1 MNMPT
6 DLKKVKHHKLN
17 LRLNKKLLW
26 VIGILLV
33 LAAGLGWTLSKQ
45 GTSAETTLA
54 QRGDIQKYVEETG
67 EVKCSASTTVYLEG
81 SGLIK
86 RIVVEAGQQ
95 VQKGDLLLSMDQ
107 EQLEISL
114 KNAAELRN
122 QAKAQYAAGEEAYN
136 MALKDYDTTKSLV
149 EAGAAS
155 AWELTQKEAALKS
168 AEAAQSGNQAALE
181 QAELSVANS
190 SLALSKQQVLA
201 PLSGTVLQK
210 KVEVNAFGAPGTA
223 AFVIGDTENLEVQ
236 AKILA
241 EDAAGIQV
249 GNKVDIT
256 VRTKEKQALEGTV
269 VKVAPTAEDEVSSLG
284 VKQKKV
290 MVTIQPLE
298 AKFFLLPGSE
308 VDVRVITETKSGVVI
323 VPAGAV
329 FDYQGQ
335 SCVFTVEEGKA
346 VLRTVQRGI
355 QNESFSEIT
364 DGLQEGET
372 VLSAPDNS
380 IEEGTRILNPLQ

>member
-1 MNMPT
+1 MNIPT
-6 DLKKVKHHKLN
+6 DRKKVKNNK
-17 LRLNKKLLW
+17 LNKKLPW

-33 LAAGLGWTLSKQ
+33 LAACLGWNLWKQ
-45 GTSAETTLA
+45 GTPAETALA
-54 QRGDIQKYVEETG
+54 ERGDIQKYVEETG
-67 EVKCSASTTVYLEG
+67 EVKCSDSTTVYLEG

-86 RIVVEAGQQ
+86 TIAVEAGQQ
-95 VQKGDLLLSMDQ
+95 IKRGELLLSMDQ

-114 KNAAELRN
+114 KNAAALLNEA
-122 QAKAQYAAGEEAYN
+122 QAQYAAGEAAYN
-136 MALKDYDTTKSLV
+136 TALKDYDNTKSLAD
-149 EAGAAS
+149 AGAAS
-155 AWELTQKEAALKS
+155 QWELTQKEAALKS
-168 AEAAQSGNQAALE
+168 AEAVRSGNQAVLE

-201 PLSGTVLQK
+201 PLSGTVLEK

-223 AFVIGDTENLEVQ
+223 AFVIGDTENLKIEAQ
-236 AKILA
+236 ILA
-241 EDAAGIQV
+241 EDTAGIKV
-249 GNKVDIT
+249 GNKVAIT
-256 VRTKEKQALEGTV
+256 VRTEKKQELEGTV

-284 VKQKKV
+284 VKQKKLT
-290 MVTIQPLE
+290 VTIKPLKSE
-298 AKFFLLPGSE
+298 VSLIPGSE
-308 VDVRVITETKSGVVI
+308 VDVRVITETKSGVII

-329 FDYQGQ
+329 FDYRGQ
-335 SCVFTVEEGKA
+335 SCVFTVKEGKA

-380 IEEGTRILNPLQ
+380 IEEGTQILNPLP